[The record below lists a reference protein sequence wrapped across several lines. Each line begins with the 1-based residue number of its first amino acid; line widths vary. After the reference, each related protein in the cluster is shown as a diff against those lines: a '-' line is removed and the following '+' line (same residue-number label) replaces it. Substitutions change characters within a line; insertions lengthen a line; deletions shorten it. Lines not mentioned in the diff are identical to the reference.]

1 MKNIYNQ
8 NLIQLY
14 KTALLEIKKHLAVSG
29 SELLEQSI
37 ISKDSVELIEKTFS
51 YIPSMYFK
59 FLEFLKKQER
69 SIALQ
74 QKEFVIS
81 ELEKIRL
88 TIGDIKKEI
97 DSHKNK
103 SGIEAEDLLRIQK
116 IDEMAIEQIEDLND
130 TRP

>member
-37 ISKDSVELIEKTFS
+37 ISKDSIELIEKIVTS
-51 YIPSMYFK
+51 IPTMYSR
-59 FLEFLKKQER
+59 FLEFLKKQES

-88 TIGDIKKEI
+88 IIGDIKKEI
-97 DSHKNK
+97 SSHENK
-103 SGIEAEDLLRIQK
+103 SGVEAEDLLRIQQ

-130 TRP
+130 TP

>member
-14 KTALLEIKKHLAVSG
+14 RTALLEIKKHLAVSG

-37 ISKDSVELIEKTFS
+37 INKDSVELIEKIFS

-59 FLEFLKKQER
+59 FLEFLKKQES

-103 SGIEAEDLLRIQK
+103 SRIEAEDLLRIQK

-130 TRP
+130 TP

>member
-14 KTALLEIKKHLAVSG
+14 KTALLEIRKHLTVSG

-37 ISKDSVELIEKTFS
+37 ISKDSIELIEKIVIS
-51 YIPSMYFK
+51 IPTMYSK
-59 FLEFLKKQER
+59 FIEFLKKQES

-81 ELEKIRL
+81 ELKKIQL
-88 TIGDIKKEI
+88 TIGDVKKEI
-97 DSHKNK
+97 YSHKNK
-103 SGIEAEDLLRIQK
+103 SEIEAEDLLRIQK
-116 IDEMAIEQIEDLND
+116 LDALAKEQIEDLND
-130 TRP
+130 TP

>member
-14 KTALLEIKKHLAVSG
+14 KTALLEIRKHLTVSG

-37 ISKDSVELIEKTFS
+37 ISKDSIELIEKIVTS
-51 YIPSMYFK
+51 IPTMYSK
-59 FLEFLKKQER
+59 FFEFLKKQES

-88 TIGDIKKEI
+88 TIGDVKKEI
-97 DSHKNK
+97 YSHKNK
-103 SGIEAEDLLRIQK
+103 SEIEAEDLLRIQK
-116 IDEMAIEQIEDLND
+116 LDALAKEQIEDLND
-130 TRP
+130 TP

>member
-14 KTALLEIKKHLAVSG
+14 KTALLEIRKHLTVSG

-37 ISKDSVELIEKTFS
+37 ISKDSVKLIEKIFS

-59 FLEFLKKQER
+59 FLEFLKSQES

-97 DSHKNK
+97 SSHENK
-103 SGIEAEDLLRIQK
+103 SGVEAEDFIRIQK
-116 IDEMAIEQIEDLND
+116 IDEMAKEQIEDLND
-130 TRP
+130 TP

>member
-14 KTALLEIKKHLAVSG
+14 KTALLEIRKHLTVSG

-37 ISKDSVELIEKTFS
+37 ISKDSVELIEKIVTS
-51 YIPSMYFK
+51 IPTMYSK
-59 FLEFLKKQER
+59 FFESLKKQES

-81 ELEKIRL
+81 ELKKIQL
-88 TIGDIKKEI
+88 TIGDVKKEI
-97 DSHKNK
+97 YSHKNK
-103 SGIEAEDLLRIQK
+103 SEIEAEDLLRIQK
-116 IDEMAIEQIEDLND
+116 LDALAQGQIEELNSSL
-130 TRP
+130 

>member
-1 MKNIYNQ
+1 M
-8 NLIQLY
+8 
-14 KTALLEIKKHLAVSG
+14 EIRKHLIVSG
-29 SELLEQSI
+29 SESLEQSI
-37 ISKDSVELIEKTFS
+37 ISKDSVELIEKIFS

-59 FLEFLKKQER
+59 FLEFLKKQEG

-103 SGIEAEDLLRIQK
+103 SEIEAEDLLRIQQ
-116 IDEMAIEQIEDLND
+116 IDEMAKEQIEDLND
-130 TRP
+130 TP

>member
-14 KTALLEIKKHLAVSG
+14 KTALLEIRKHLTVSG

-37 ISKDSVELIEKTFS
+37 ISKDSIELIEKIVTS
-51 YIPSMYFK
+51 IPTMYSK
-59 FLEFLKKQER
+59 FFEFLKKQES

-97 DSHKNK
+97 GSHENK
-103 SGIEAEDLLRIQK
+103 SGVEAEDFIRIQK
-116 IDEMAIEQIEDLND
+116 IDEMAKEQIEDLND
-130 TRP
+130 TP

>member
-14 KTALLEIKKHLAVSG
+14 KTALLEIRKHLTVSG

-37 ISKDSVELIEKTFS
+37 ISKDSVELIEKIVTS
-51 YIPSMYFK
+51 IPTMYSK
-59 FLEFLKKQER
+59 FFEFLKNQES

-81 ELEKIRL
+81 ELKKIQL
-88 TIGDIKKEI
+88 TIGDVKKEI
-97 DSHKNK
+97 YSHKNK
-103 SGIEAEDLLRIQK
+103 SEIEAEDLLRIQK
-116 IDEMAIEQIEDLND
+116 LDALAKEQIEDLND
-130 TRP
+130 TP

>member
-14 KTALLEIKKHLAVSG
+14 KTALLEIRKHLTVSG

-37 ISKDSVELIEKTFS
+37 ISKDSVKLIEKIFS

-59 FLEFLKKQER
+59 FLEFLKNQES

-81 ELEKIRL
+81 ELKKIQL
-88 TIGDIKKEI
+88 TIGDVKKEI
-97 DSHKNK
+97 YSHKNK

-116 IDEMAIEQIEDLND
+116 LDALAKERLKI
-130 TRP
+130 

>member
-14 KTALLEIKKHLAVSG
+14 KTALLEIRKHLTVSG
-29 SELLEQSI
+29 SDLLEQSI
-37 ISKDSVELIEKTFS
+37 ISKDSVELIEKIFS
-51 YIPSMYFK
+51 YIPTMYFK

-88 TIGDIKKEI
+88 TIGDIKREI
-97 DSHKNK
+97 GSHKNNP
-103 SGIEAEDLLRIQK
+103 GIEAEDFTRLQK
-116 IDEMAIEQIEDLND
+116 LDALAKGQIEELNSSL
-130 TRP
+130 

>member
-14 KTALLEIKKHLAVSG
+14 KTALLEIRKHLTVSG

-37 ISKDSVELIEKTFS
+37 ISKDSVKLIEKIFS
-51 YIPSMYFK
+51 YIPSMYLK
-59 FLEFLKKQER
+59 FLEFLKNQES

-88 TIGDIKKEI
+88 TIGDIKREI
-97 DSHKNK
+97 GSHKNNP
-103 SGIEAEDLLRIQK
+103 GIEAEDFTRLQK
-116 IDEMAIEQIEDLND
+116 LDVLAQGQIEELNSSL
-130 TRP
+130 

>member
-37 ISKDSVELIEKTFS
+37 ISKDSIELIEKIFS

-74 QKEFVIS
+74 QKKFVIS
-81 ELEKIRL
+81 ELEKIRM
-88 TIGDIKKEI
+88 TIGDIKREI
-97 DSHKNK
+97 GSHKNNP
-103 SGIEAEDLLRIQK
+103 GIEAEDFTRLQK
-116 IDEMAIEQIEDLND
+116 LDALAKGQIEELNSSL
-130 TRP
+130 